1 MKKFKTFIFK
11 GLTIIKL
18 EILLDGKVKTQYFK
32 NESGTDTAATIT
44 INGQKLY
51 PATLGELRKIGFP
64 DVQVK
69 K

>member
-1 MKKFKTFIFK
+1 MKNFKTFLFN
-11 GLTIIKL
+11 GLTIVKL
-18 EILLDGKVKTQYFK
+18 ETLVESKVKTQYFK
-32 NESGTDTAATIT
+32 NEPGTDTTATIT